1 MNSHKFTV
9 RRTQDSK
16 EETRERGNTEQ
27 YTVVGEPGVYKH
39 RATNSKAPQVFDT
52 HAFGRDWALSNII
65 DEWHV
70 YCSGSRA
77 HQGLPRMD
85 EGVFVYH
92 CLDRGM
98 LQRIVP
104 ERYSSSANIP
114 LDPDQTFP
122 VSILVFVA
130 LKECIWYRRFG
141 TNIPTD
147 WWLRGLLMSV

>member
-1 MNSHKFTV
+1 MSGNQEYINTGPQTVSLPRYLTRMLSAGTGPSQTSSMN
-9 RRTQDSK
+9 
-16 EETRERGNTEQ
+16 GM
-27 YTVVGEPGVYKH
+27 YTVPDREPT
-39 RATNSKAPQVFDT
+39 RAC
-52 HAFGRDWALSNII
+52 R
-65 DEWHV
+65 EWTKEYLFTIV
-70 YCSGSRA
+70 LTG
-77 HQGLPRMD
+77 
-85 EGVFVYH
+85 
-92 CLDRGM
+92 GM

-147 WWLRGLLMSV
+147 SWFRGLLMSDPWICLNESWRGALN